1 MAKGRGAACCNKEE
15 KIDISFLDKA
25 SAIPFSSPRMCTT
38 LCSKSKWALIKNRD
52 LNKCTRGRSRAE
64 YEAKATTTASLSV
77 LKRTCLPRHFG
88 LQRAAAKTIG
98 NSSLVPMFTPS
109 QPNCHWNWNQAVPPS
124 KKAPQPQDP
133 EAPAGRPGKRA
144 TPFRPSRKVSHQ

>member
-25 SAIPFSSPRMCTT
+25 SAIPFSSPGMCTI
-38 LCSKSKWALIKNRD
+38 LCSKSKWASIKNRD
-52 LNKCTRGRSRAE
+52 LNKCIRGGSRAE
-64 YEAKATTTASLSV
+64 YTADCLV
-77 LKRTCLPRHFG
+77 IGPEENLLTCHFWP
-88 LQRAAAKTIG
+88 QRAAARTIG
-98 NSSLVPMFTPS
+98 NSSLVAMFTPS
-109 QPNCHWNWNQAVPPS
+109 QPNGHWNWNQAVPPS

-144 TPFRPSRKVSHQ
+144 TPFWPSRKVSHQ